1 MASPNS
7 VRTTKQMPWTVP
19 IPLIAPFLAIC
30 EKKIMKPSRDS
41 AQLIREWV
49 EKNS

>member
-7 VRTTKQMPWTVP
+7 VRTTKQMPWTIP
-19 IPLIAPFLAIC
+19 IALIAPFLAIC
-30 EKKIMKPSRDS
+30 EKKMMKPSHVIT
-41 AQLIREWV
+41 QLIREWV